1 MTETI
6 HVNIG
11 GLKRLQ
17 SRPPI
22 GEYLRDIW
30 RTRNFTLLNART
42 GANKNGRDTFLGR
55 IWVLLDPLLQTA
67 FYGFIFGVVLQVSKG
82 MDNFPGFLAI
92 GVVFFRITTRGLATG
107 SNLVRRSR
115 ALMSSFNFPRGAVV
129 IGETLKH
136 AIDGIVPALVA
147 VGLALL
153 WQLDKPVSWTVVLV
167 VPIYVLMQ
175 FFSLGCSFVV
185 ARACAFLPDLRSLV
199 NLVVRGLFF
208 LSGIFF
214 SIDRFVNH
222 PTLELLMKLNPVHQ
236 FLSAARVSVLDGTVP
251 SAFTWAYITCW
262 SLGLTLIGFVYFW
275 AAEGRYAT
283 LK

>member
-1 MTETI
+1 
-6 HVNIG
+6 
-11 GLKRLQ
+11 
-17 SRPPI
+17 
-22 GEYLRDIW
+22 
-30 RTRNFTLLNART
+30 
-42 GANKNGRDTFLGR
+42 
-55 IWVLLDPLLQTA
+55 
-67 FYGFIFGVVLQVSKG
+67 
-82 MDNFPGFLAI
+82 
-92 GVVFFRITTRGLATG
+92 
-107 SNLVRRSR
+107 
-115 ALMSSFNFPRGAVV
+115 MSSFNFPRGAVV

-167 VPIYVLMQ
+167 VPVYVLMQ